1 MKDLYP
7 CVTFIVFASLSV
19 GCGTQ
24 VREAGGRGDRHT
36 SHFVITE
43 ITFRDHKQLEM
54 HIIKPTTFSLT
65 IKSQLTVLDLQS
77 IESTCMCVSL
87 DIYLNSPIHIHINL
101 KDIHQKNL
109 LLFMCPQFLVSLKD
123 SQHMQLNPDIT

>member
-7 CVTFIVFASLSV
+7 CATFIVFASLSV

-43 ITFRDHKQLEM
+43 ITFRDHKQPETLIVKPKHFQLHHQITIDCFRSTEYCINM
-54 HIIKPTTFSLT
+54 HVCFSW
-65 IKSQLTVLDLQS
+65 
-77 IESTCMCVSL
+77 
-87 DIYLNSPIHIHINL
+87 
-101 KDIHQKNL
+101 HQ
-109 LLFMCPQFLVSLKD
+109 F
-123 SQHMQLNPDIT
+123 